1 MTQYK
6 DEVDKRK
13 EELKEEQLDK
23 EVSFFEVVF
32 KDGKWER
39 EMTGYKSG
47 RRVIKY
53 NDKRKKD
60 IIEWL

>member
-1 MTQYK
+1 MTQYNK
-6 DEVDKRK
+6 EVEKRK
-13 EELKEEQLDK
+13 EELKEEQFDK
-23 EVSFFEVVF
+23 DISFIEITY
-32 KDGKWER
+32 KDSKWQR

>member
-6 DEVDKRK
+6 DEVEKRR

-23 EVSFFEVVF
+23 EVSFIEVVF

-39 EMTGYKSG
+39 ETTGYKSG
-47 RRVIKY
+47 RRVVKY
-53 NDKRKKD
+53 NDKRRRNT
-60 IIEWL
+60 IEWL

>member
-1 MTQYK
+1 MTQYNK
-6 DEVDKRK
+6 EVEKRK

-23 EVSFFEVVF
+23 DISFIEITY
-32 KDGKWER
+32 KDSKWQR

>member
-6 DEVDKRK
+6 DEVEKRK
-13 EELKEEQLDK
+13 EELKEEQLDN
-23 EVSFFEVVF
+23 EVSFIEVVF
-32 KDGKWER
+32 KENKWQR
-39 EMTGYKSG
+39 ETTGYKSG
-47 RRVIKY
+47 RRVVKY

>member
-1 MTQYK
+1 MTQYNK
-6 DEVDKRK
+6 EVEKRK
-13 EELKEEQLDK
+13 EELKEEQFDK
-23 EVSFFEVVF
+23 DISFIEITY
-32 KDGKWER
+32 KDSKWQR

-60 IIEWL
+60 IVEWL

>member
-1 MTQYK
+1 MTQYNK
-6 DEVDKRK
+6 EVEKRK

-23 EVSFFEVVF
+23 DISFIEITY
-32 KDGKWER
+32 KDSKWQR

-60 IIEWL
+60 IVEWL

>member
-6 DEVDKRK
+6 DEVEKRR
-13 EELKEEQLDK
+13 EELKKEQLDN
-23 EVSFFEVVF
+23 EVSFIEVVF

-39 EMTGYKSG
+39 ETTGYKSG
-47 RRVIKY
+47 RRVVKY

-60 IIEWL
+60 KIEWQ